1 MVCLL
6 FVGQRVGHPVVDSA
20 VLVEEDRELAKLP
33 LAVAAKEEIDVV
45 PAVGMELVLDERN
58 AQEEL
63 HLRVGHALFKLQ
75 GHLARHQI
83 ALVDIGAIRLQKVG
97 HVVVC
102 VFPNVGD
109 GVAAAQRCSGEK
121 AGRRS
126 QNLSMSNE
134 HKDLE

>member
-33 LAVAAKEEIDVV
+33 LAVATKEEIDVV
-45 PAVGMELVLDERN
+45 PAVGMELVLDERD

-63 HLRVGHALFKLQ
+63 HLRVGHAFFKLQ
-75 GHLARHQI
+75 GHLAGHQI

-97 HVVVC
+97 HVVVS

-109 GVAAAQRCSGEK
+109 GVAAAQSRSGEK

-126 QNLSMSNE
+126 QKLSMSNE